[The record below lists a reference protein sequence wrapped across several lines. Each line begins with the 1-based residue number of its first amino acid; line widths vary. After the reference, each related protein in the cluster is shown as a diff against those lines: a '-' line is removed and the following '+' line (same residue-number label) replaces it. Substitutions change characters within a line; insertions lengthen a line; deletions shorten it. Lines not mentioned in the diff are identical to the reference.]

1 MLVVRPT
8 VSPAK
13 NSLVYF
19 ISIAYIDRPVVRGH
33 CQEAKRGEAGGH
45 RITRNCAAL
54 GAFLRT
60 CATTELSLIAMWRLI
75 GATPRGQPWTPAVT
89 LPHGC
94 DGLSARRMA
103 VLWTFR
109 EPSLCRHV
117 HRELMRKAVLNLTLI
132 IPATACHQRNYVER
146 YSRCRSR

>member
-1 MLVVRPT
+1 MASNEHP
-8 VSPAK
+8 VS
-13 NSLVYF
+13 
-19 ISIAYIDRPVVRGH
+19 RGH
-33 CQEAKRGEAGGH
+33 CQEAKRGEADGH
-45 RITRNCAAL
+45 RITRNCEAL
-54 GAFLRT
+54 GAFLLT

-89 LPHGC
+89 LPHGR

-117 HRELMRKAVLNLTLI
+117 HCELMRNAVLNLTLI
-132 IPATACHQRNYVER
+132 IPATACHQRNYAER
-146 YSRCRSR
+146 YSRCRYYTKKLLVRHLVVYL